1 MVPIKGVDDVKTI
14 NELKETLIRI
24 DGKGYKAYKDIEG
37 VYDTGGFELY
47 IDHVQSDP
55 FAPPSRVRARVYQ
68 TFPAEYIKDKDGR
81 VALGDYLTRQF
92 AGSIRRFGSGGRGTG
107 KSFLISIDCGGQE
120 ILERTS
126 MYITDGFIEARFEVG
141 LPAAGRRILGREAV
155 KIFEETIPSIVKA
168 SMLYKSIDSSE
179 VKTYIELYRDQQ
191 YMRKILKD
199 NGIVAFVA
207 DGAIL
212 PRESG
217 VSERPLKNAIPFRSP
232 DSLRVTMNLPYGGKI
247 TGMGIPQGVTLI
259 VGGGYHGKSTLLKAL
274 EKCVYSH
281 VPGDGR
287 EYVVTVDDAVK
298 IRSEDGRYI
307 ENVDISSFI
316 NNVPTGEDT
325 RFFCSQNASGSTSQ
339 AANIIEALE
348 VGTSLLLMD
357 EDTCATNFMIRDA
370 RMQRLVSSDKE
381 PITPFLDS
389 VRSLYVTKGVSS
401 ILVLGGSGDYFDVC
415 DRVVM
420 MDSFLPY
427 DVTARAKEI
436 TAEIPSIR
444 VRDKEPDFKNIKD
457 RIPIKRSLDAG
468 YKDKIQSKGM
478 ENIRLGYE
486 TVDLGLVEQI
496 ADDSQTAAI
505 ANIIRY
511 ARDRYVDDRK
521 TLREIILRVLD
532 DIDREGLSCI
542 SPFRG
547 HPGNMARPRMY
558 EIAAAFNRYRGFKT
572 VR

>member
-1 MVPIKGVDDVKTI
+1 MK
-14 NELKETLIRI
+14 ELIEILNRI

-37 VYDTGGFELY
+37 EYDMGSFKLY

-55 FAPPSRVRARVYQ
+55 FAPPSRIRARVAQ
-68 TFPAEYIKDKDGR
+68 TFPSDYIGDRDSI
-81 VALGDYLTRQF
+81 VALSDYLTRQF
-92 AGSIRRFGSGGRGTG
+92 AKNIYKFNTKGRGTG

-126 MYITDGFIEARFEVG
+126 IYITQEYVEARFEVG
-141 LPAAGRRILGREAV
+141 LPAAGRRILGREAAQ
-155 KIFEETIPSIVKA
+155 IFEETIPSIVKNA
-168 SMLYKSIDSSE
+168 LLFNSTDRREAK
-179 VKTYIELYRDQQ
+179 KFIELYKDQQ
-191 YMRKILKD
+191 YIRRALKAK
-199 NGIVAFVA
+199 GLIAFVA
-207 DGAIL
+207 DGSIL

-217 VSERPLKNAIPFRSP
+217 ISEKPLKNAIPFKSP
-232 DSLRVTMNLPYGGKI
+232 DTMRVSISLPYGGTI
-247 TGMGIPQGVTLI
+247 TGMGIPEGVTLI

-274 EKCVYSH
+274 EKCVYNH
-281 VPGDGR
+281 IPGDGR
-287 EYVVTVDDAVK
+287 EHVITIDDAVK

-307 ENVDISSFI
+307 ENVDISPFI
-316 NNVPTGEDT
+316 NNIPTGEDT
-325 RFFCSQNASGSTSQ
+325 RFFTSLNASGSTSQ

-370 RMQRLVSSDKE
+370 RMQRLVSSEKE

-389 VRSLYVTKGVSS
+389 VRALYETRGVSTV
-401 ILVLGGSGDYFDVC
+401 LVLGGSGDYFDVC
-415 DRVVM
+415 DRVIM
-420 MDSFLPY
+420 MDSFIPH
-427 DVTARAKEI
+427 DVTDRAKEI
-436 TAEIPSIR
+436 AEELSSIR
-444 VRDKEPDFKNIKD
+444 VHDKAPDFTNIKD
-457 RIPIKRSLDAG
+457 RIPIKKSLDAG

-496 ADDSQTAAI
+496 VDNSQTSAI

-511 ARDRYVDDRK
+511 ARDRYIDDRTTMK
-521 TLREIILRVLD
+521 EVIRKVLED
-532 DIDREGLSCI
+532 MDKSGLSCI

-547 HPGNMARPRMY
+547 HPGNMARPRKY